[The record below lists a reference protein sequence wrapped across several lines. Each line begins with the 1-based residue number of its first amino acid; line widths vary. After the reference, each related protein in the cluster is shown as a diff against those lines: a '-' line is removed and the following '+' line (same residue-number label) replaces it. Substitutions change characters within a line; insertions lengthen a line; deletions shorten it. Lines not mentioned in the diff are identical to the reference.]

1 MFTRTTS
8 LAALA
13 LAAWCF
19 SFSASAQPMGK
30 TKEYRSLN
38 SDLYKVSIQKDGR
51 IDITLASDTP
61 VVTDIFPMV
70 WFDGEDAPERMEIKG
85 AWTERYLVED
95 KLGQGQGIH
104 HNYKGTLWSLRAY
117 PTRPYFAV
125 QLAYTNETK
134 KPVRIKALLPFC
146 SGAPGKGLL
155 TLGPGSENARILTG
169 ITTGQPALHDG
180 AARGNDAVA
189 VLNQS
194 TGQSFIAGFLS
205 QDRGH
210 GQIDIGDPA
219 PEDKKNPAGL
229 RRMQAMTIYDEP
241 IELAPGEMLESEV
254 LYLAISETDP
264 VVGLQRYARAVQVV
278 HGLSGPEH
286 DAPLHAWI
294 INTEN
299 TVDIDRL
306 TQQLRHAKELVPLF
320 LINQVLIGSP
330 TQPART
336 IGVDER
342 IVEVARNEGF
352 SPIIWYDPLAGGFDS
367 ISNASPDAQR
377 SDGERIRR
385 TYGQVSV
392 AGIRASLDRTHELHP
407 SFAKLREAIA
417 AFREGLG
424 PDARLFGAEPS
435 LLAATLFDG
444 VVSSAVDRRFLVPQ
458 PSRHAV
464 YFDRSLGTLDAARA
478 AISAATLTKCSLL
491 IPLEA
496 LDNPDT
502 ATIAGRVLPSPQVAA
517 RPLDV
522 FAQTTPR
529 AFHLHT
535 KTADGDVH
543 VAAVMN
549 WDGAEPTSVALPLAR
564 IGFAPGAYH
573 SVYEYWQQKY
583 LGTADVTLNVTIP
596 AHGSTVLVFRPLLS
610 RPMLAT
616 TGTNLGQDWPGLRTV
631 EWSPQAR
638 TFTIVP
644 EQPDPSGQFPLP
656 DAVARYTLAV
666 PQPYR
671 LIRATSMSSQAPTWE
686 SANASATITFP
697 SRINALQGFTAEFS
711 TTP

>member
-1 MFTRTTS
+1 MMHRTTP
-8 LAALA
+8 LVLFIA
-13 LAAWCF
+13 AAWCV
-19 SFSASAQPMGK
+19 ALTATAQPMGK
-30 TKEYRSLN
+30 SKEYRSLN
-38 SDLYKVSIQKDGR
+38 SDQYKVSIQKDGR
-51 IDITLASDTP
+51 IDITLATDAP
-61 VVTDIFPMV
+61 IITDIFPMI
-70 WFDGEDAPERMEIKG
+70 WFDGEDEPERMRIKG

-104 HNYKGTLWSLRAY
+104 HRYKGTLWSLRAY

-125 QLAYTNETK
+125 QIGYTNETK

-146 SGAPGKGLL
+146 SGEPGKGLL
-155 TLGPGSENARILTG
+155 TLGPGSELARILTG
-169 ITTGQPALHDG
+169 ITTGQTALHDG
-180 AARGNDAVA
+180 AARGDDALA
-189 VLNQS
+189 VLNPA

-205 QDRGH
+205 QDRGR
-210 GQIDIGDPA
+210 GQIEIGDPA
-219 PEDKKNPAGL
+219 PEDKKNPSGL
-229 RRMQAMTIYDEP
+229 RHLRAMTVYDEP

-254 LYLAISETDP
+254 LYLAISEPDP

-286 DAPLHAWI
+286 DAPIHAWV
-294 INTEN
+294 INTDD
-299 TVDIDRL
+299 TIDPNRL
-306 TQQLRHAKELVPLF
+306 TEQLRRAETLVPLF
-320 LINQVLIGSP
+320 LINHVLIGSP
-330 TQPART
+330 VNPAPD
-336 IGVDER
+336 IDVDER
-342 IVEVARNEGF
+342 IVELARNEGF
-352 SPIIWYDPLAGGFDS
+352 TPIIWYDPFAKGFDS
-367 ISNASPDAQR
+367 TLNPDGLHASGA
-377 SDGERIRR
+377 RIRQK
-385 TYGQVSV
+385 YGPVSV
-392 AGIRASLDRTHELHP
+392 AGIGAHLARTIKSTKDLRALH
-407 SFAKLREAIA
+407 AAIA

-424 PDARLFGAEPS
+424 PETRLFGAEPS

-444 VVSSAVDRRFLVPQ
+444 VVSAATDRRFLAPQ
-458 PSRHAV
+458 PARHAV
-464 YFDRSLGTLDAARA
+464 SFDRSLGSLDAARA
-478 AISAATLTKCSLL
+478 AISAATLTRCSLL

-517 RPLDV
+517 RPIDL

-549 WDGAEPTSVALPLAR
+549 WDGADPVSVALPLNR
-564 IGFAPGAYH
+564 IGFTPGAYH
-573 SVYEYWQQKY
+573 SVYEYWLQQY
-583 LGTADVTLNVTIP
+583 LGTADVALNVTIP

-610 RPMLAT
+610 RPMLAS

-638 TFTIVP
+638 TFSVVP
-644 EQPDPSGQFPLP
+644 ERPDSSGRFPLP

-671 LIRATSMSSQAPTWE
+671 LIRAGSMSAQAPTWE
-686 SANASATITFP
+686 SANSSATITFP